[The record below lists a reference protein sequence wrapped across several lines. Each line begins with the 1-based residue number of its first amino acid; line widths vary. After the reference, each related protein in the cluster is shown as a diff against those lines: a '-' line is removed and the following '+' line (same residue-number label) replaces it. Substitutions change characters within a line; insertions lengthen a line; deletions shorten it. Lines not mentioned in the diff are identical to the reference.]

1 MRAHSY
7 QTAGFLLL
15 ITTTAGCHRVAAHE
29 ERPVAVQWVAAELVS
44 ASHHAGS
51 RYTASLVPDRQAVL
65 AFKVTGYVTSL
76 LQVHAG
82 AILRAVQPGDKVEKG
97 AVIAQLNP
105 ASYRSAELQ
114 ALAGLKAARALDGA
128 SQQAYESAAESV
140 KEARAAATVTV
151 QRRHASVVTA
161 HQAKAAVA
169 IAQQLV
175 RAAKIAH
182 EQALY
187 RAQAAEESVIAAA
200 ALEREAAARFAL
212 AKNDYSRASYLYN
225 RKSLPRADYDRA
237 TAQYDGAK
245 AAVSAS
251 AAQAASAT
259 AQQLEAASAGRAAAT
274 QVTQAV
280 LAEEQARDRLVQAQ
294 ISSDTANTQSQAADA
309 AVARARAGR
318 RGAQYS
324 ALASAASVQQAR
336 ASLMAATIPVIDTR
350 LKAPFAG
357 LILARKIDIGDLVVP
372 AAPAVVLA
380 DTTHMRVVFGVPAS
394 QLEQLRPGMVVPV
407 QIEGA
412 GDRIYDG
419 VVYQVDAAADPTTR
433 VFQVQLRL
441 TNRSQK
447 LKAGMIAT
455 VELGKL
461 SPASAVMVPI
471 SALVP
476 AGPNASGYAVAA
488 LQTAGGI
495 TRIHMQPVIVGAIYG
510 DRITVTGISTG
521 TRIVANGTSLMRD
534 GEKVTLSTQRDGSSH
549 AAR

>member
-1 MRAHSY
+1 MKAYGYR
-7 QTAGFLLL
+7 TVGFLLL
-15 ITTTAGCHRVAAHE
+15 ITTTAGCHRIAAPE
-29 ERPVAVQWVAAELVS
+29 ARPVAVQWVTAEIGS
-44 ASHHAGS
+44 ASQQAGS

-65 AFKVTGYVTSL
+65 AFKVTGYVTSV

-82 AILRAVQPGDKVEKG
+82 AVQRAVQPGDEVEKG

-105 ASYRSAELQ
+105 ASYRTAELQ
-114 ALAGLKAARALDGA
+114 ALAGLDAARALHGA
-128 SQQAYESAAESV
+128 SQQASESAADRV
-140 KEARAAATVTV
+140 KEAQSAATVSV
-151 QRRHASVVTA
+151 QQQHASVVTA

-169 IAQQLV
+169 IAKELV
-175 RAAKIAH
+175 RAAKISH

-212 AKNDYSRASYLYN
+212 AKNDYARASYLYN

-237 TAQYDGAK
+237 TAQYEGAK
-245 AAVSAS
+245 AALGAS
-251 AAQAASAT
+251 AAQAASAS
-259 AQQLEAASAGRAAAT
+259 AQQLEAAAAGRAAAT

-280 LAEEQARDRLVQAQ
+280 LAEEQARDRLVLAQ
-294 ISSDTANTQSQAADA
+294 ISSATAQTQSQAANA

-324 ALASAASVQQAR
+324 ALASTASEQQAR
-336 ASLMAATIPVIDTR
+336 ASLMAATIPVNDTR

-380 DTTHMRVVFGVPAS
+380 DTTHMRVVFGVPDS
-394 QLEQLRPGMVVPV
+394 QLEQLKPGMVVPV

-412 GDRIYDG
+412 GDRRYDG
-419 VVYQVDAAADPTTR
+419 VVYQIDAAADPTTR
-433 VFQVQLRL
+433 VFQVELRL
-441 TNRSQK
+441 NNKSQA
-447 LKAGMIAT
+447 LKPGMIAT
-455 VELGKL
+455 VELGKS
-461 SPASAVMVPI
+461 SPASAIMVPI

-476 AGPNASGYAVAA
+476 AGINASGFAVAA
-488 LQTAGGI
+488 LHTASGI
-495 TRIHMQPVIVGAIYG
+495 TRIHLEPVAVGAVYG
-510 DRITVTGISTG
+510 DRITVTGIATG
-521 TRIVANGTSLMRD
+521 TRIVANGASLMRD
-534 GEKVTLSTQRDGSSH
+534 GEKVTLSTQGDGSSH